1 MMKSVRIK
9 GIIPHAVA
17 VVMFALV
24 SMFFF
29 LPQYEGRDVQQFDTV
44 QANGM
49 KASVYNHIEK
59 YGEHPQWVANMF
71 GGMPAYAIHMDYKG
85 QIIPQIANPLFFLGR
100 PAAYYFVLMLGFY
113 FMALCFRVNPWL
125 SIVGSLA
132 YGLSSYFLII
142 YGAGHIMKIVALCY
156 VAPMVGALFLA
167 YSRKLWLGASLFAL
181 FATLE
186 INAVHPQI
194 FYYFIIMMV
203 VMVIAFGVQAF
214 REKQF
219 KAFVK
224 KSLVMFVFSLLAV
237 GANSYYLYY
246 TSEYAKEST
255 RGDVILSSSEGGE
268 TKGGLDKDYIT
279 AWSYGKMETFNLL
292 IPNLYGGMSEGGLLP
307 EDGETATLLK
317 EQYNLPDADRKA
329 MIGQLPTYFG
339 PQPMTSGPV
348 YIGAVII
355 FLFLFSLFI
364 VKGVNLVWIVTASV
378 LALFLAWGH
387 NMMWFTDLFID
398 YFPLYNKFRTV
409 SMILV
414 VVELTIPL
422 LAMLGVNKLIN
433 GEVTNEHFKKAFSR
447 SAIIGLA
454 ITLLFAVFGGSLF
467 SFTATYDAS
476 MGLPEDV
483 LTAIGQDRAGML
495 SSDAWRSFAFIA
507 VTAFAV
513 LLYHKKKI
521 KKGLFIVALSGLVL
535 ADMLPVDFRYLNHS
549 KFVPVQ
555 TANAIPMREVDK
567 LIKQDSS
574 LNYRVADFSV
584 STFSDAR
591 ASVYHRSVGGY
602 FAAKPRRYQD
612 LIDRHLSKM
621 NDRVYNMLNT
631 KYFIVSNGAGGEIV
645 QMNPNAL
652 GNAWFVENV
661 EVVDNPNAEIDMLNE
676 IDPYET
682 ALVDRSFEG
691 MLPTIFYPRDSLA
704 TIELTSYKDNR
715 MVYRSNT
722 NAPQLAVFSEMWFPN
737 GWDAYIDGKKVDYL
751 RANYVLEA
759 MVVPAGSHEIV
770 FEFKPPH
777 YNTLAAVTYVSS
789 ILILLSLVVSLLG
802 GLFKRK
808 S

>member
-1 MMKSVRIK
+1 M
-9 GIIPHAVA
+9 PHAVA
-17 VVMFALV
+17 VVIFALV
-24 SMFFF
+24 SVFYF

-49 KASVYNHIEK
+49 KASIYQHIEK

-85 QIIPQIANPLFFLGR
+85 QIIPKIANVLFFLGC

-113 FMALCFRVNPWL
+113 FMALCFRVNPWV
-125 SIVGSLA
+125 SMVGALA

-194 FYYFIIMMV
+194 FYYFIIMMAI
-203 VMVIAFGVQAF
+203 MVITFGVQAF

-219 KAFVK
+219 RSFVK
-224 KSLVMFVFSLLAV
+224 KSLVMLCFSLLAV

-255 RGDVILSSSEGGE
+255 RGHAILSTPEGEKGD
-268 TKGGLDKDYIT
+268 GGLDKDYIT

-292 IPNLYGGMSEGGLLP
+292 IPNLYGGMSEGGLP
-307 EDGETATLLK
+307 EDGHTFDLLK
-317 EQYNLPDADRKA
+317 ERYNIPDKDAKTIVSQIPA
-329 MIGQLPTYFG
+329 YFG
-339 PQPMTSGPV
+339 EQPITSGPV

-364 VKGVNLVWIVTASV
+364 VKGVNLTWILIASV
-378 LALFLAWGH
+378 LSLFLAWGH

-414 VVELTIPL
+414 IVELTIPL
-422 LAMLGVNKLIN
+422 LAVLGLNKLVD
-433 GEVTNEHFKKAFSR
+433 GEVGAERFRKAFTR
-447 SAIIGLA
+447 SAIIALA
-454 ITLLFAVFGGSLF
+454 ISLIFLVFGGSIF
-467 SFTATYDAS
+467 SFSAAYDS
-476 MGLPEDV
+476 SLGLPEDV
-483 LTAIGQDRAGML
+483 LAAMAQDRAAML
-495 SSDAWRSFAFIA
+495 RSDAFRSLLFMAL
-507 VTAFAV
+507 TAFAILIYRKGRISKMV
-513 LLYHKKKI
+513 L
-521 KKGLFIVALSGLVL
+521 VMCLSVLVL
-535 ADMLPVDFRYLNHS
+535 ADMLPVDLRYLSHD
-549 KFVPVQ
+549 KFVPVK

-621 NDRVYNMLNT
+621 NDKVYNMLNT
-631 KYFIVSNGAGGEIV
+631 KYFIISNGDGGEIA
-645 QMNPNAL
+645 QLNPNAL
-652 GNAWFVENV
+652 GNAWFVESV
-661 EVVDNPNAEIDMLNE
+661 EIVDNPNAEIDMLNE

-682 ALVDRSFEG
+682 AVVDKSFES
-691 MLPTIFYPRDSLA
+691 MLPGIFYPRDSLA
-704 TIELTSYKDNR
+704 SIELISYKDNR
-715 MVYRSNT
+715 MVYRSHT

-737 GWDAYIDGKKVDYL
+737 GWKAYIDGKEAEYL

-759 MVVPAGSHEIV
+759 MVVPEGDHEIV

-777 YNTLAAVTYVSS
+777 YNTLAAITYVSS
-789 ILILLSLVVSLLG
+789 VLILLSLVVSAFG
-802 GLFKRK
+802 GIIKRK
-808 S
+808 K

>member
-1 MMKSVRIK
+1 MKSVNIK
-9 GIIPHAVA
+9 SVIPHAVA
-17 VVMFALV
+17 VAMFALV
-24 SMFFF
+24 SVFFF

-49 KASVYNHIEK
+49 KASIYEHIEK

-85 QIIPQIANPLFFLGR
+85 QIIPEIANYLFFLGR

-113 FMALCFRVNPWL
+113 FMLLCSRVNPWL

-203 VMVIAFGVQAF
+203 VMVITFAVQAF
-214 REKQF
+214 REKQVS
-219 KAFVK
+219 AFFK
-224 KSLVMFVFSLLAV
+224 KSLVMLCFSLLAV

-255 RGDVILSSSEGGE
+255 RGHAILSSSEGGE

-279 AWSYGKMETFNLL
+279 AWSYGKAETFNLL

-317 EQYNLPDADRKA
+317 ERYNLPDADRKA

-339 PQPMTSGPV
+339 PQPITSGPV

-364 VKGVNLVWIVTASV
+364 VKGVNLIWIVCASI

-387 NMMWFTDLFID
+387 HMMWLTDLFID

-414 VVELTIPL
+414 VLELTIPL
-422 LAMLGVNKLIN
+422 LAMLGMNKFIK
-433 GEVTNEHFKKAFSR
+433 GEVTKEHFKKAFSR
-447 SAIIGLA
+447 SVIIGLG
-454 ITLLFAVFGGSLF
+454 ICLLFVIFGGSLF
-467 SFTATYDAS
+467 SFTADYDAS
-476 MGLPEDV
+476 LGLPDDV
-483 LTAIGQDRAGML
+483 LAAIGRDRAIL
-495 SSDAWRSFAFIA
+495 LRNDALRSLVFIA
-507 VTAFAV
+507 ITAFAV
-513 LLYHKKKI
+513 LLYYKKRI
-521 KKGLFIVALSGLVL
+521 KTGLFIVALSGLVL
-535 ADMLPVDFRYLNHS
+535 ADMLPVDFRYLNHA
-549 KFVPVQ
+549 KFVPVK
-555 TANAIPMREVDK
+555 TANAIPMREVDR
-567 LIKQDSS
+567 LIKQDTS

-612 LIDRHLSKM
+612 LIDRQLSKM
-621 NDRVYNMLNT
+621 NDRVYDMLNT
-631 KYFIVSNGAGGEIV
+631 KYFIISNGAGGEIV
-645 QMNPNAL
+645 QLNPNAL

-661 EVVDNPNAEIDMLNE
+661 EVVDSPNAEIDMLNE
-676 IDPYET
+676 IAPYET
-682 ALVDRSFEG
+682 AIVDKSFEG
-691 MLPTIFYPRDSLA
+691 MLPAIFYPRDSLA

-737 GWDAYIDGKKVDYL
+737 GWDAYIDGKKTNYL

-759 MVVPAGSHEIV
+759 MVIPAGSHEIV

-777 YNTLAAVTYVSS
+777 YNTLATITYISS
-789 ILILLSLVVSLLG
+789 IIILLSLVVSLFG
-802 GLFKRK
+802 GLYKRK